1 MKREAKVLVAQL
13 CPALCDPMDCS
24 LPIYRIAWQSGW
36 QFPSS
41 GGFSE
46 ELNALSRREEEG
58 VARQTAQ
65 GGNLTWV
72 RQARVPQAEGRVGGC
87 GGRGS

>member
-1 MKREAKVLVAQL
+1 MGGRF
-13 CPALCDPMDCS
+13 
-24 LPIYRIAWQSGW
+24 LP
-36 QFPSS
+36 P

-72 RQARVPQAEGRVGGC
+72 RQARVPQAEGRVGG
-87 GGRGS
+87 GGGVVGVMPRHVKKLVCSGN